1 MIDHRTEML
10 KSVFFFLLL
19 PMLGFSQEG
28 NEKRLSTSMLDSAE
42 YFFKS
47 KTLAPSSIRLPFKH
61 IEVVDARFDTSKLGF
76 ELKRDI
82 GYISNSNFR
91 KIKLRGGIR
100 KAIQDY
106 YNDYYQLCLKDTAN
120 ELLIV
125 LKTLWIDNFP
135 TGEFKER
142 RRFDVVR
149 ETYQDIYVKF
159 EYYLK
164 RENEYYPLKR
174 TDTVYQLTE
183 QIINSKKLNLKK
195 NDLSFFLFTL
205 KSLIETYDFD
215 ELINRVDLKKNL
227 SLKSIDSFNNKRF
240 LLPVL
245 IADSLKKGIFLS
257 VKDYINNTP
266 VPDSAYR
273 FDKKGRLFKRDD
285 KTTEIFYFYNN
296 NEVGFSMRLLE
307 NTNIIRIGNTFEV
320 FMMNDVY
327 LAKTAAGN
335 LLGLIPDTKF
345 PGVDG
350 LERTEFNA
358 GNGARLHLM
367 KAPRQI
373 NMETGEIY

>member
-1 MIDHRTEML
+1 ML

-164 RENEYYPLKR
+164 RENEYYHLKR

-367 KAPRQI
+367 KVPRQI